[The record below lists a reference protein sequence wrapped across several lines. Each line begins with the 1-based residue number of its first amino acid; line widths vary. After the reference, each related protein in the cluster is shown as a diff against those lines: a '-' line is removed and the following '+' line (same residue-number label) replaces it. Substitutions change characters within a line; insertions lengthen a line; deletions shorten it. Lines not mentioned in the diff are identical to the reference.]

1 MSGMDL
7 LVVVV
12 FFVIGYLVF
21 SVVWDKFKGAKPD
34 AAPEAAPVAATP
46 GEAPWHEVLK
56 LDPGAGAAEIDAA
69 YLAQRKQLEADRGT
83 DLGDEFRALTEQR
96 FAALERAYR
105 EALAT
110 RRS

>member
-1 MSGMDL
+1 MNGMDL

-12 FFVIGYLVF
+12 FFIIGYLVF
-21 SVVWDKFKGAKPD
+21 SVAWDKFKGAKPD
-34 AAPEAAPVAATP
+34 AAPAAPAAAPT
-46 GEAPWHEVLK
+46 GDAPWHEVLK

-69 YLAQRKQLEADRGT
+69 YLALRKQYEADRRT
-83 DLGDEFRALTEQR
+83 DLGEEFRALTEQR